1 MALRSQLF
9 ADNSALQACLVNDA
23 AHVVPGSSGEHVAR
37 IQAALVR
44 LRYLVPEA
52 AIQERGV
59 YGPKTADAVLAYKRQ
74 FDVINRLYQTQAD
87 NVVGRMTIASLDHA
101 IWVLD
106 GAGGPPRLV
115 DLGHL
120 HPVSPSVATLGAQPV
135 GTATPASTTRAS
147 SGSGY
152 KPPLSDLPG
161 DIQAVIRRSNA
172 AKTPGKMLLYPY
184 VAKHEGPLD
193 DDELSK
199 RFAANPDSSATL
211 RRLHRRMLPF
221 GIWPL
226 VGLIE
231 SVYSGTGSNGMF
243 CTVVNPALAL
253 SHMIG
258 LTRGP
263 IVPINPYLA
272 RIKVPITDSKFCRDT
287 FNVHG
292 DRDSFREIVRQG
304 EGLHICITNAVGRA
318 RTDEKYPYSDFH
330 IDHIQQGQVC
340 VDGFCVPIVNGQT
353 IEHLRTVGPWLI
365 KQPGE
370 WLKRLPKIPVF

>member
-1 MALRSQLF
+1 M
-9 ADNSALQACLVNDA
+9 
-23 AHVVPGSSGEHVAR
+23 AR

-52 AIQERGV
+52 ASQETAV
-59 YGPKTADAVLAYKRQ
+59 YGPQTANAVLSYKRD
-74 FDVINRLYQTQAD
+74 FDVVNRRYQTQAD

-115 DLGHL
+115 DLGRL
-120 HPVSPSVATLGAQPV
+120 HPVSPRVATLSAQPV
-135 GTATPASTTRAS
+135 ATAPPASTTRAPI
-147 SGSGY
+147 GGAY
-152 KPPLSDLPG
+152 KPPLSGLPAE
-161 DIQAVIRRSNA
+161 IQAVVRRSNA
-172 AKTPGKMLLYPY
+172 AKTPGKMLLFPF
-184 VAKHEGPLD
+184 VAVHEPPLD

-199 RFAANPDSSATL
+199 RFAANPDSTATL
-211 RRLHRRMLPF
+211 RRLHHRMVPF
-221 GIWPL
+221 GIWSL
-226 VGLIE
+226 VRLIE
-231 SVYSGTGSNGMF
+231 SVYSGTGSKGMF
-243 CTVVNPALAL
+243 CAVVDPAVAL
-253 SHMIG
+253 THMIG

-263 IVPINPYLA
+263 VAPINPYLA
-272 RIKVPITDSKFCRDT
+272 QIKVPLTDSKFCRDA

-292 DRDSFREIVRQG
+292 ERDSFREIVRQG
-304 EGLHICITNAVGRA
+304 EGLHICITNAIGRA

-365 KQPGE
+365 QQPGE
-370 WLKRLPKIPVF
+370 WLKKHLPTIPVF